1 MNELKNYI
9 EDLVDMKTNTN
20 YIVVNKVVINT
31 INDNI

>member
-9 EDLVDMKTNTN
+9 EDLVDTKTNTN
-20 YIVVNKVVINT
+20 YIVGNKVIINT